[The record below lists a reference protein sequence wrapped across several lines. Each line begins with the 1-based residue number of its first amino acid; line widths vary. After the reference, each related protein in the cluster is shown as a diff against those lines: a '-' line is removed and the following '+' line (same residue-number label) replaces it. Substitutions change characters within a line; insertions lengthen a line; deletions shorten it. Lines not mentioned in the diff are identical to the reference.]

1 MVYLVG
7 AGPGDPG
14 LITVKGLAVLR
25 RAQVVVY
32 DQLATPELLKEAPPE
47 AEIIY
52 VGKKAGAH
60 AVPQEGINDLLVAKA
75 RAGLTVV
82 RLKGGDPFVFGR
94 GGEEAEELA
103 VAGVPFEVIP
113 GVTSAVA
120 VPAYA
125 GIPVTHRRY
134 TTLVTFITGHED
146 PTKDVSTIP
155 WENLGKNPGTLVFLM
170 GVKNLAENCRRLINA
185 GRAPETPAAVIEKGA
200 TPFQRTVA
208 GSLADIAARA
218 RVAAIKP
225 PAILVVGGVAEL
237 RDRLKWW
244 ETRPLWGKT
253 VVVTR
258 SREQASQLV
267 ELLAAAGARCLE
279 VPTIEIGPPDDWTP
293 LDAALKKLSQ
303 YHWVVFT
310 SANGVKGFLERLFGQ
325 GKDVRA
331 LGSAKIAAIGPA
343 TAQALQPWGLKADV
357 VPHAFKA
364 EVLLAALSPLVAP
377 GSRILLARAQIARE
391 VLPQGLVRL
400 GAKVEVAPVYKA
412 RPPREIPP
420 EAAAALKEGRVDLLT
435 FTSSSTVHNFVKLL
449 SKERVQVLA
458 AGAKVAAIGPIT
470 AATLKEYGLT
480 PQIQPADFTIPAL
493 AAAIVD
499 YFKGESGGRPGSVI
513 EGEKGKGKQA
523 KKRG

>member
-14 LITVKGLAVLR
+14 LITVKGLEVLR

-32 DQLATPELLKEAPPE
+32 DQLASPELLQEAPAD

-60 AVPQEGINDLLVAKA
+60 AVPQDGINDLLVAKA

-103 VAGVPFEVIP
+103 QAGVPFEVIP

-134 TTLVTFITGHED
+134 TTMVTFVTGHED
-146 PTKDVSTIP
+146 PTKEASTIP
-155 WENLGKNPGTLVFLM
+155 WSNLGQNPGTLVFLM
-170 GVKNLAENCRRLINA
+170 GVKNLAENCRRLMDA
-185 GRAPETPAAVIEKGA
+185 GRDPATPAAVIEKGA
-200 TPFQRTVA
+200 TPSQRTVT
-208 GSLADIAARA
+208 GTLADIATRA
-218 RVAAIKP
+218 REAGIKP
-225 PAILVVGGVAEL
+225 PAILVVGGVVEL
-237 RDRLKWW
+237 RQHLAWW

-253 VVVTR
+253 AVVTR
-258 SREQASQLV
+258 SREQASKLV

-279 VPTIEIGPPDDWTP
+279 VPTIEIGPPDDYAP
-293 LDAALKKLSQ
+293 LDAALNKLSR
-303 YHWVVFT
+303 YDWVVFT
-310 SANGVKGFLERLFGQ
+310 SANGVAGFMNRLFGQ

-343 TAQALQPWGLKADV
+343 TAQALGVWGLKADV

-364 EVLLAALSPLVAP
+364 EVLLEALSPQVPP

-391 VLPQGLVRL
+391 VLPQGLLRL
-400 GAKVEVAPVYKA
+400 GAEVEVAPVYKA
-412 RPPREIPP
+412 RPPQGIPP
-420 EAAAALKEGRVDLLT
+420 EAEAALQEGRGDILT
-435 FTSSSTVHNFVKLL
+435 FTSSATVHNFVRLL
-449 SKERVQVLA
+449 GPERFQALA
-458 AGAKVAAIGPIT
+458 HKATVAAIGPIT
-470 AATLKEYGLT
+470 RATLQEYGVT
-480 PQIQPADFTIPAL
+480 PQIEPTDFTIPAL
-493 AAAIVD
+493 AAAIAE
-499 YFKGESGGRPGSVI
+499 YFKQG
-513 EGEKGKGKQA
+513 
-523 KKRG
+523 

>member
-14 LITVKGLAVLR
+14 LITAKGLAVLR

-32 DQLATPELLKEAPPE
+32 DQLASPELLKEAPAD

-60 AVPQEGINDLLVAKA
+60 AVPQEGINDLLVARA

-103 VAGVPFEVIP
+103 QAGIPFEIVP
-113 GVTSAVA
+113 GVTAAVA

-146 PTKDVSTIP
+146 PTKEASTIP
-155 WENLGKNPGTLVFLM
+155 WEALGKNPGTLVFLM
-170 GVKNLAENCRRLINA
+170 GVKNLPEICRQLINQ
-185 GRAPETPAAVIEKGA
+185 GRDPQTPAAVIERGA
-200 TPFQRTVA
+200 TLAQRTVT
-208 GSLADIAARA
+208 GTLTDIAQVARDA
-218 RVAAIKP
+218 GIKP
-225 PAILVVGGVAEL
+225 PAILVVGGVVEL
-237 RDRLKWW
+237 RKTLKWW

-258 SREQASQLV
+258 SRQQASKLV

-279 VPTIEIGPPDDWTP
+279 IPTLEIGPPDDFAP
-293 LDAALKKLSQ
+293 FDQALKDLAQ
-303 YHWVVFT
+303 YQWVVFT
-310 SANGVKGFLERLFGQ
+310 SANGVAAFMDRLFGQ
-325 GKDVRA
+325 GRDVRA
-331 LGSAKIAAIGPA
+331 LGGSKIAAIGPA
-343 TAQALQPWGLKADV
+343 TAESLRAYGLKADV

-364 EVLLAALSPLVAP
+364 EVLLEALGPQVTP
-377 GSRILLARAQIARE
+377 GSKMLLARAQIARE
-391 VLPQGLVRL
+391 VLPEGLIRL
-400 GAKVEVAPVYKA
+400 GATVDVAPVYKS
-412 RPPREIPP
+412 RLPHEIPP
-420 EAAAALKEGRVDLLT
+420 EAEAALQEGGVDILT
-435 FTSSSTVHNFVKLL
+435 FTSSATVHNFVKLL
-449 SKERVQVLA
+449 GQERVQALA
-458 AGAKVAAIGPIT
+458 AKATVAAIGPIT

-480 PQIQPADFTIPAL
+480 PQIEPADYTIPAL
-493 AAAIVD
+493 AAAIVE
-499 YFKGESGGRPGSVI
+499 YFK
-513 EGEKGKGKQA
+513 KG
-523 KKRG
+523 